1 MDRKEYLQGLLEK
14 RIVLLDG
21 AMGTMIQKQ
30 GLQVED
36 YTLED
41 ISAPGCNEF
50 LNLSRGDVIY
60 QIHQEYLSSGAD
72 IIETNT
78 FCANAFNLA
87 EYGLS
92 GEVGPINLAACEI
105 AREAAA
111 DYEAT
116 HAGYAFVAGVLGPTN
131 RSLSFSEKVED
142 PAYRQK
148 DFSSF
153 LEMYREQVRAL
164 LQGGVDLLLIETV
177 FDTLV
182 AKSAI
187 IACLEEMEA
196 QQRTIPLMVSVTFSD
211 QSGRTLSG
219 QTLEAFVASLVPFPL
234 FSLGLNCSTGP
245 KEMLPLIEKLS
256 GLCPFYVSA
265 HPNAGFPDKEGNYQL
280 QAQQMAK
287 ELAPALQKGYLN
299 ILGGCCGTTPVHI
312 KALKEASAQAV
323 VRQLPSIASSLALSG
338 MDAVQ
343 EKEGEIL
350 LVGERT
356 NVAGSRKFARLIKEE
371 KWEEALQIAREQV
384 AHGSSVLDLCMDA
397 SMLDAERSMKNFLR
411 YIASDP
417 SVAKAAIMIDSSDW
431 EVVCSALG
439 EVQGRGIVNSI
450 SLKEG
455 EETFISHAKH
465 IARYGH
471 AMVVMLFDEEGQAAT
486 YERKI
491 AIAKRSY
498 SLLHQAGIRDEDIIF
513 DANVLSIAT
522 GIEEHD
528 TYARD
533 FILATREL
541 KRLYPR
547 CHTSG
552 GVSNLSFSFRGN
564 DALRSAMHALLLEL
578 ADLDMA
584 IINPASLIDVQ
595 TLNKDVRSTIEHAL
609 MADGGDLADI
619 RAELINLALT
629 MQSEDTPKKKVA
641 PRSERSASDR
651 LYDAVVAGDHTYLSQ
666 DLEAMKE
673 ENPLSLVEGPL
684 MDGMKEVGR
693 LFGKGKLFLPQVV
706 RSARTMKLAVDI
718 LQPRITAYLAKNL
731 HETRNQKKLAVL
743 ATVKGD
749 VHDIGKNIVALIL
762 TCNGFEVID
771 LGVMVPSADIY
782 DAAIKY
788 QADIVGLSG
797 LITPSL
803 KEMERVISLFEE
815 RGASIPIFVGGAT
828 TSEIHTA
835 VKLSVRYSNPVIQTK
850 DASAMALAANEVV
863 GPNRLAFFHEVHE
876 HYRQLRENHQ
886 DVKEEKSSSVA
897 VGYAFSLESSEQKS
911 VGTKAKTYGVNTLK
925 DIPLADLVDLINWNM
940 YCAAWKVPPSS
951 EEGVRLIKQA
961 KALLE
966 EEKIRLLFEQGC
978 RIVYGVFPAKS
989 DRLAVQVSDKTFYF
1003 LRDEKSGLCI
1013 ADMIAKE
1020 DTVGL
1025 FVTTSSLSLA
1035 PYLKELGEQGDTMRH
1050 LSVKLLADRLAEAL
1064 AEKAQQL
1071 IVSMWGEQLPSYLR
1085 PAPGYPSWNDHSEKG
1100 TLFSLLDATERI
1112 GVQLTESFAMN
1123 PPSSVC
1129 GMLIGGE
1136 HLRYFALKH
1145 VSEEQLSLYAKRKSI
1160 DRQMLATLLSGM
1172 EY

>member
-1 MDRKEYLQGLLEK
+1 MTRSEYLQVLLERK
-14 RIVLLDG
+14 IVLLDG
-21 AMGTMIQKQ
+21 AMGTMIQKR
-30 GLQVED
+30 GLQIED
-36 YTLED
+36 YSLD
-41 ISAPGCNEF
+41 DLSAPGCNEL
-50 LNLSRGDVIY
+50 LNLSRGDVIF
-60 QIHQEYLSSGAD
+60 QIHQEYLASGAD

-92 GEVGPINLAACEI
+92 GEVEEINLAACEI

-111 DYEAT
+111 DHEAS
-116 HAGYAFVAGVLGPTN
+116 HEGYAFVAGSIGPTN

-142 PAYRQK
+142 PAYRRYTFQ
-148 DFSSF
+148 DF
-153 LEMYREQVRAL
+153 LTMYREQARAL
-164 LQGGVDLLLIETV
+164 LQGGVDLMLIETV

-187 IACLEEMEA
+187 IACLMEMEA
-196 QQRTIPLMVSVTFSD
+196 QQRKVPLMVSVTFSD

-219 QTLEAFVASLVPFPL
+219 QTIEAFVASLAPFPL

-245 KEMLPLIEKLS
+245 KEMLPLIKRLAEIS
-256 GLCPFYVSA
+256 PFYVSA
-265 HPNAGFPDKEGNYQL
+265 HPNAGFPDKEGTYQL
-280 QAQQMAK
+280 AAKQMADD
-287 ELAPALQKGYLN
+287 LAPLLKQGCLN
-299 ILGGCCGTTPVHI
+299 IVGGCCGTTPFHI
-312 KALKEASAQAV
+312 KALKEECKEAV
-323 VRQLPSIASSLALSG
+323 VHRPSEIPSSLGLSG
-338 MDAVQ
+338 MEAV
-343 EKEGEIL
+343 ETSKGSLL

-384 AHGSSVLDLCMDA
+384 SHGASVLDICMDA
-397 SMLDAERSMKNFLR
+397 SLLDATKSMKLFLR
-411 YIASDP
+411 HIASDP

-431 EVVCSALG
+431 CVIEEALG

-455 EETFISHAKH
+455 EEVFLSHARQ
-465 IARYGH
+465 IASYGH

-486 YERKI
+486 YAQKI
-491 AIAKRSY
+491 SIAKRSY
-498 SLLHQAGIRDEDIIF
+498 DLLHGAGIRDEDIIF

-541 KRLYPR
+541 KRLYPH

-564 DALRSAMHALLLEL
+564 DTLRSAMHALLLEL

-584 IINPASLIDVQ
+584 IINPASLVDVQ
-595 TLNKDVRSTIEHAL
+595 SLDKEVYTTIKQAL
-609 MADGGDLADI
+609 LAEGGELADI
-619 RAELINLALT
+619 RAKLIALALT
-629 MQSEDTPKKKVA
+629 LQKDDKPKKAVV
-641 PRSERSASDR
+641 ERAMRTASQR
-651 LYDAVVAGDHTYLSQ
+651 LYDAVLAGDHTFLKE
-666 DLEAMKE
+666 DLEELKE
-673 ENPLSLVEGPL
+673 ENPISLVEGPL

-706 RSARTMKLAVDI
+706 RSARTMKIAVDI
-718 LQPRITAYLAKNL
+718 LQPRITSYLSQNRS
-731 HETRNQKKLAVL
+731 ETGNQKKIAVL

-762 TCNGFEVID
+762 KCNGFEVID
-771 LGVMVPSADIY
+771 LGVMVHAPAIY
-782 DAAIKY
+782 EAAVAHR
-788 QADIVGLSG
+788 ADIVGLSG

-803 KEMERVISLFEE
+803 KEMEGVIALFEE
-815 RGASIPIFVGGAT
+815 KGSSIPIFVGGAT
-828 TSEIHTA
+828 TSELHTA
-835 VKLSVRYSNPVIQTK
+835 VKLSVHYSHPVIQTK
-850 DASAMALAANEVV
+850 DASAMALAASEVV
-863 GPNRLAFFHEVHE
+863 GPNQKAYLKGIEDRYAL
-876 HYRQLRENHQ
+876 LREGHQ
-886 DVKEEKSSSVA
+886 ESQKGDSSKQVNSYADSLIKRVQKKE
-897 VGYAFSLESSEQKS
+897 
-911 VGTKAKTYGVNTLK
+911 GTKASSYGLWTES
-925 DIPLADLVDLINWNM
+925 DIPLDEVVSLINWNM

-951 EEGVRLIKQA
+951 DEGKKLISQA

-966 EEKIRLLFEQGC
+966 EEEIRKLFIDGC
-978 RIVYGVFPAKS
+978 KLVYGLFPAKS
-989 DRLAVQVSDKTFYF
+989 DRLSVQVGDEHFYF
-1003 LRDEKSGLCI
+1003 LRDEESGLCL

-1035 PYLKELGEQGDTMRH
+1035 PYLKILEEDGQTMRH
-1050 LSVKLLADRLAEAL
+1050 LSIKLLADRLAEAL
-1064 AEKAQQL
+1064 AEIAQKL
-1071 IVSMWGEQLPSYLR
+1071 ILEKWNVEFSSLLR

-1100 TLFSLLDATERI
+1100 TLFRLLDATKNI
-1112 GVQLTESFAMN
+1112 GVKLTESYAMD

-1136 HLRYFALKH
+1136 NLRYFALKH
-1145 VSEEQLSLYAKRKSI
+1145 ISEAQYELYMKQKGV